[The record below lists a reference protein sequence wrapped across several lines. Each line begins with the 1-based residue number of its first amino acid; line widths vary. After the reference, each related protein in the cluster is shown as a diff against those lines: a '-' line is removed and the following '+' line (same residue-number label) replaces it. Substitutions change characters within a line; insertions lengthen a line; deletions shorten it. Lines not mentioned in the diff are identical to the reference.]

1 MSSLDDHVPYQ
12 MTSKWL
18 QQSEGGSHQAV
29 MKFLFEFAV
38 VVVIHHES
46 IKSMMR
52 PLGLGN
58 D

>member
-1 MSSLDDHVPYQ
+1 MSSLDHHVPYQ

-38 VVVIHHES
+38 VVIHHES

-52 PLGLGN
+52 PLGLG
-58 D
+58 DD